1 MTAQKEKICR
11 EGVSLRENLS
21 DTEQNIG
28 RNVDA
33 KVYSDGVSDKNN
45 KHVIGQCRKVNPCY
59 KVAKNLTGFQILVP
73 GASAAPGTAWEVN
86 LSKLRVIHTEGTND
100 SYLPADFKECPCRGL
115 PWGAQLHL
123 GASPQSCL

>member
-59 KVAKNLTGFQILVP
+59 KVAKNLELCLC
-73 GASAAPGTAWEVN
+73 
-86 LSKLRVIHTEGTND
+86 LSVLWKIKSVSNKIGCLLEKT
-100 SYLPADFKECPCRGL
+100 SKP
-115 PWGAQLHL
+115 
-123 GASPQSCL
+123 SCKRNN